1 MKKILSLLF
10 FSSSLFSMQLALKM
24 QTPRFDRVKSVV
36 VKQQKAIVW
45 QSSQVISKV
54 VDTPKVHID
63 ASSIRAPHSL
73 SDIKLYHGK
82 KGFVILH
89 DDKKHVIEKRFMDQ
103 TTRSITREGLKSFLK
118 TGYFALN
125 QTNDGRSFTLTA
137 HHRLNGG
144 GPLFGTFMY
153 WVTKSV
159 CYGTALTA
167 VGAATVT
174 TGGVAAGVITGG
186 AAAGAGITVGTVAA
200 TTTATAAIGT
210 TAGIVTGTAA
220 AGTIVSGGATIVA
233 GSIAT
238 ASAAGATVAGVTVVQ
253 AAALTTVAGV
263 TAASTTAAAA
273 SVGTFGA
280 CAIGI
285 EALSTAVGTFFGML
299 PTP

>member
-10 FSSSLFSMQLALKM
+10 LSSSLFSMQLAFKM
-24 QTPRFDRVKSVV
+24 QTPRFDRVKSAV
-36 VKQQKAIVW
+36 VKQQKAIAL
-45 QSSQVISKV
+45 QTNQVISKV
-54 VDTPKVHID
+54 VDTPKVYIN

-82 KGFVILH
+82 KGFVVLH
-89 DDKKHVIEKRFMDQ
+89 DEKKHVIEKRFMDQ
-103 TTRSITREGLKSFLK
+103 TARNITREGLKSFLK

-125 QTNDGRSFTLTA
+125 QTNDGTFTLKA
-137 HHRLNGG
+137 HHRLTGG
-144 GPLFGTFMY
+144 GPMLGTAMY
-153 WVTKSV
+153 WLTKTL

-174 TGGVAAGVITGG
+174 TGGVAAGAITGG
-186 AAAGAGITVGTVAA
+186 AAAGAGIAVGTAA
-200 TTTATAAIGT
+200 VTTTATAAIGT

-220 AGTIVSGGATIVA
+220 VGGTIAAGATIAA

-238 ASAAGATVAGVTVVQ
+238 GSAAGATVVGVTAVQ
-253 AAALTTVAGV
+253 AASLVTAAGV

-280 CAIGI
+280 CALGI